1 MTKKEKEEFHNLKTE
16 IEKWSGFNIEGSTQQ
31 ELKDNLKSIHWSLEC
46 ELSEQNNAFYKRIGK
61 LNIPEE

>member
-1 MTKKEKEEFHNLKTE
+1 MTKKEKEEFHNLKIE
-16 IEKWSGFNIEGSTQQ
+16 IEKWSGFNLEGSNQK

-46 ELSEQNNAFYKRIGK
+46 ELDEQRNVFYKKIES